1 MERGGNSMYSLGSRG
16 SFASSRQSKL
26 ASLASS
32 VSMTAPSFTSLNRPE
47 EVSITLSELYKK
59 HGTVSSAAHAYKKL
73 IRQRTQD
80 TNLTEPDDGEDED
93 AKEAS
98 PAAVEATQALMTQL
112 TREVE
117 KATQIAAR
125 QVSHL
130 QETRSSLISMHDQLE
145 MIIRVC
151 SGTLTAQNQ
160 DEL

>member
-1 MERGGNSMYSLGSRG
+1 MYSLGSRS

-26 ASLASS
+26 TSLASS
-32 VSMTAPSFTSLNRPE
+32 VSMAAPSFTSLNRPE

-80 TNLTEPDDGEDED
+80 TNLTEPDDEEDEG

-98 PAAVEATQALMTQL
+98 PAAVEATQALMLQL

-117 KATQIAAR
+117 KATQIAAC
-125 QVSHL
+125 QVTRLH
-130 QETRSSLISMHDQLE
+130 ETQSSLNSMHDQLE
-145 MIIRVC
+145 MMIRVW
-151 SGTLTAQNQ
+151 SRTAPAQKQ
-160 DEL
+160 DE